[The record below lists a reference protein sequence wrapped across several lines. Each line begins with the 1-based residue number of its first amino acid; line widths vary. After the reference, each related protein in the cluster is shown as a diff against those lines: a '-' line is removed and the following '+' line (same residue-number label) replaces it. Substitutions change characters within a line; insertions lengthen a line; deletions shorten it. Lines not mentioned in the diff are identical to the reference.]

1 MDYNEYMSVTLI
13 DEEGTETEFDV
24 LGTIENE
31 GNTYVALAPTES
43 EENEYVILKVAYDED
58 GNENFVTIDDDD
70 EFDAAAQLFNDEFM
84 DESDLDDAYDEDD
97 EDEEDGE

>member
-58 GNENFVTIDDDD
+58 GNENLRVFSY
-70 EFDAAAQLFNDEFM
+70 FKQ
-84 DESDLDDAYDEDD
+84 YRK
-97 EDEEDGE
+97 